1 VVATRSRVAP
11 IGAHRSMR
19 VVYPPPVEFAIS
31 TVREMRR
38 GGGHSCAMS
47 GGSAV
52 MGRKGAILR

>member
-1 VVATRSRVAP
+1 
-11 IGAHRSMR
+11 MR